1 MCFDYSALIGRII
14 EKYGNRYAFAYAIGL
29 SERSLSL
36 KLNDK
41 IGWRDSE
48 IAKACELL
56 SIPREEI
63 QVYFLIIKF
72 KIIELKEEH
81 YGTNHVNQRRVE
93 RNYSERS

>member
-41 IGWRDSE
+41 IGWRDCE

-63 QVYFLIIKF
+63 QVYFF
-72 KIIELKEEH
+72 
-81 YGTNHVNQRRVE
+81 
-93 RNYSERS
+93 NYKVQNN

>member
-56 SIPREEI
+56 SIAREEI
-63 QVYFLIIKF
+63 QVYFFNYKVQNNRT
-72 KIIELKEEH
+72 KG
-81 YGTNHVNQRRVE
+81 GTLWNKSR
-93 RNYSERS
+93 

>member
-56 SIPREEI
+56 SIPR
-63 QVYFLIIKF
+63 
-72 KIIELKEEH
+72 
-81 YGTNHVNQRRVE
+81 
-93 RNYSERS
+93 

>member
-56 SIPREEI
+56 SIPEKKYKYI
-63 QVYFLIIKF
+63 FLIIKF
-72 KIIELKEEH
+72 KTIELKEEH
-81 YGTNHVNQRRVE
+81 YGTNHVN
-93 RNYSERS
+93 

>member
-14 EKYGNRYAFAYAIGL
+14 EKYGNRYAFAYALGL

-63 QVYFLIIKF
+63 QVYFF
-72 KIIELKEEH
+72 
-81 YGTNHVNQRRVE
+81 
-93 RNYSERS
+93 NYKVQNDWT

>member
-1 MCFDYSALIGRII
+1 
-14 EKYGNRYAFAYAIGL
+14 
-29 SERSLSL
+29 SL

-63 QVYFLIIKF
+63 QVYFF
-72 KIIELKEEH
+72 
-81 YGTNHVNQRRVE
+81 
-93 RNYSERS
+93 NYKVQNN